1 MRPIILGKN
10 LLTDDEILAFAMS
23 EDNFRLL
30 TLDQLYHHAVTAALL
45 TASMLVRLQSTT
57 DADRLRLPTDTRSAD
72 SGRDT

>member
-30 TLDQLYHHAVTAALL
+30 TLDQLYHNAVTAALL

-57 DADRLRLPTDTRSAD
+57 DAGQLRLPTDTKSAD

>member
-23 EDNFRLL
+23 EDNYRLL
-30 TLDQLYHHAVTAALL
+30 TLEQLYHNAVTAALL
-45 TASMLVRLQSTT
+45 TASILVRLQST
-57 DADRLRLPTDTRSAD
+57 APVGQSHLPTDTKSAD